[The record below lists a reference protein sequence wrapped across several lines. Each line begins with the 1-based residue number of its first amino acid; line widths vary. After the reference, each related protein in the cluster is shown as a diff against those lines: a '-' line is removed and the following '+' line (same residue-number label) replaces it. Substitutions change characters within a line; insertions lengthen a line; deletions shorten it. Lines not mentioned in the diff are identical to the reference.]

1 MILST
6 IILFIALIVN
16 LIISRKKKIIYPLCL
31 KTLGI
36 VLVVFSAI
44 EYIVKL
50 STYSGLLDYEY
61 TIYLLLSNIKLN
73 LDGISNISNIGF
85 MLFTFGNI
93 LYLIIYSN
101 KKICT
106 SLLFIPALIVYY
118 IGSND
123 FCNNIYLYCH
133 TKKTLNSQTVNTAI
147 ITIQT
152 VSLLFYMALPYVAN
166 FITILKTKLFKTKK
180 NILFKS
186 FVWSALD
193 LLTVLLVFVSDLK
206 YFSFQNL
213 SLLKYPLVT
222 GFMVENNFF
231 IVLSIT
237 ILLILFMIGIIRYT
251 PFKNLNPKFD
261 NLLLDYTGENFI
273 MLLHTYK
280 NAFCTINQ
288 FADCDNDFIQ
298 NDKYRLKV
306 IKDIATTQFE
316 EINNVINISR
326 GTIDPN
332 SFIDFVDITECIDT
346 ALNRTIDTP
355 QITVKKSYDV
365 TKHFVLGDKMH
376 LTEVFVCIIKNSLE
390 AMQQTKNAS
399 PCLYITTGIEQDKFF
414 INIRDN
420 GIGIKKYHIP
430 QVFTP
435 LFSSKSG
442 GKNFGIGLTY
452 AKRIINAHGGSISV
466 KSKYNE
472 YTTVQITLPSL
483 PDQQI
488 LFSTQKEDSK

>member
-6 IILFIALIVN
+6 IILFIALIIN
-16 LIISRKKKIIYPLCL
+16 LTIFRKKKIIYPLCL
-31 KTLGI
+31 KTIGI

-50 STYSGLLDYEY
+50 STYSVLLDYEY
-61 TIYLLLSNIKLN
+61 TIYLLFSNIKLN
-73 LDGISNISNIGF
+73 LHEISAISNIGF
-85 MLFTFGNI
+85 TLFTFGNI

-101 KKICT
+101 KKTWT
-106 SLLFIPALIVYY
+106 SLLFIPALIVCY

-123 FCNNIYLYCH
+123 FCNDIYLYCH
-133 TKKTLNSQTVNTAI
+133 TTKTLNSQSVNTAI

-152 VSLLFYMALPYVAN
+152 ISLLFYMVLPYVAN

-193 LLTVLLVFVSDLK
+193 LLIILLVFVSDLK

-213 SLLKYPLVT
+213 SLLKYPLIT
-222 GFMVENNFF
+222 GFIVENNFF

-237 ILLILFMIGIIRYT
+237 ILLILFMVGIIRYT

-332 SFIDFVDITECIDT
+332 SFIDYINITECIDT
-346 ALNRTIDTP
+346 ALSRTIDNP
-355 QITVKKSYDV
+355 QVTVKKDYN
-365 TKHFVLGDKMH
+365 TAKHFVLGDKMH

-390 AMQQTKNAS
+390 AMQQTKTTS
-399 PCLYITTGIEQDKFF
+399 PCIYITTGIEQDKIF

-420 GIGIKKYHIP
+420 GIGIKKYFMP
-430 QVFTP
+430 KVFTP

-442 GKNFGIGLTY
+442 AKNYGIGLTY
-452 AKRIINAHGGSISV
+452 AKRIINSHGGSISV
-466 KSKYNE
+466 KSKYHE
-472 YTTVQITLPSL
+472 YTTVQITLPNL
-483 PDQQI
+483 PDKQLI
-488 LFSTQKEDSK
+488 YSTRKEDSK